1 MIDICTMTTAFH
13 NRREGGYIP
22 YPESVRRCK
31 AAGFDVLDINMCS
44 MSTPGKNELT
54 GDDWEQRVEDILRA
68 KEETG
73 VTFYQSHPVF
83 RAGAIME
90 FDDPSKEKYYWD
102 MMFRGLDVTARV
114 GAKWAVIHPSNDP
127 STMDIKRQLE
137 VNHSQFDKLV
147 DHAAKLGIGV
157 AFENMVESPKGG
169 PKPHR
174 FVSMPEELIA
184 VHDSFNCDHVKLC
197 WDFGHANTAVPE
209 RHPEALRMLGS
220 RLVCTHVDDNNGKKD
235 DHFPPFRG
243 TVCWEEVMP
252 VLKEIH
258 YPGTL
263 NLEVPFSTY
272 MPGELRDD
280 AVRLQASIARK
291 LSHMAEGL

>member
-1 MIDICTMTTAFH
+1 MIPISAMTSAYRDRAT
-13 NRREGGYIP
+13 GLIDQ
-22 YPESVRRCK
+22 PEAIRKCK
-31 AAGFDVLDINMCS
+31 AAGFDVLD
-44 MSTPGKNELT
+44 LT
-54 GDDWEQRVEDILRA
+54 LHPMKKPADHTLAGDDWEYKLEEVLRA
-68 KEETG
+68 KDETG
-73 VTFYQSHPVF
+73 VTFYQTHPDF
-83 RAGAIME
+83 RPGHIRSYPDSSVEE
-90 FDDPSKEKYYWD
+90 FFWKMVY
-102 MMFRGLDVTARV
+102 RGLDITARI
-114 GAKWAVIHPSNDP
+114 GAKWAVIHPVNDP
-127 STMDIKRQLE
+127 STLDVDTQLKL
-137 VNHSQFDKLV
+137 NHRVYDDLV
-147 DHAAKLGIGV
+147 DYAAKLGIGI
-157 AFENMVESPKGG
+157 AFDNMVESPKGG

-235 DHFPPFRG
+235 DHFLPFRG